1 MSKPKVGFYWCAS
14 CGGCEESV
22 VDLAEGLLDVVAA
35 VDLVFFPVAM
45 DFKREDVEAMA
56 DGEMAVCFV
65 NGAIRSDEQR
75 EMAEL
80 LRAKSQLLIAYGSCS
95 HQGGIPG
102 LANLYSHESLM
113 KYVYEESPS
122 TVNPEK
128 VRPAPETAVPEGATV
143 TLPEL
148 DHEVKCLDQVVD
160 VDYYIPG
167 CAPPVSLL
175 SNAVTAVLED
185 KLPPKG
191 TVLAPDV
198 ALCKECPRIDTKP
211 ADISLAELKRPS
223 LAELDPEICLLTQ
236 GFLCMGPATRSGCGA
251 VCMAANMPCT
261 GCLGPVSHAKDH
273 GGAFI
278 GALGSILSPENEEE
292 IDALLEQIPDPAG
305 TFYRYGLPA
314 SRLFARHNRATT

>member
-1 MSKPKVGFYWCAS
+1 
-14 CGGCEESV
+14 
-22 VDLAEGLLDVVAA
+22 
-35 VDLVFFPVAM
+35 
-45 DFKREDVEAMA
+45 
-56 DGEMAVCFV
+56 
-65 NGAIRSDEQR
+65 
-75 EMAEL
+75 
-80 LRAKSQLLIAYGSCS
+80 LLIAYGSCS